1 LGATTE
7 TAKSADEP
15 HAYSDVGGPIEEP
28 IEARSSVTE
37 RTSEPA
43 DLAAGGGA
51 SGAAKAPPRAPPLAG
66 AWAKGPVTDALRRR
80 SIAVSDSEKTLTQT
94 DGASAPPVTTAGSPP
109 GSPSSPTS
117 ETSGDSNAE
126 QKENPNAPRRRN
138 ADASQA
144 PEEKK
149 KEASSRGPGRNPGAS
164 GAEAPD
170 TGDSAFVRKEDDF
183 PGLGGKPAV
192 SAATAATAGVWGGR
206 KAE

>member
-1 LGATTE
+1 M
-7 TAKSADEP
+7 
-15 HAYSDVGGPIEEP
+15 
-28 IEARSSVTE
+28 
-37 RTSEPA
+37 
-43 DLAAGGGA
+43 
-51 SGAAKAPPRAPPLAG
+51 
-66 AWAKGPVTDALRRR
+66 
-80 SIAVSDSEKTLTQT
+80 
-94 DGASAPPVTTAGSPP
+94 TTAGSPP

-138 ADASQA
+138 DDASKKEASSEDQ
-144 PEEKK
+144 K

-170 TGDSAFVRKEDDF
+170 TGDSTFVRKEDDF

>member
-1 LGATTE
+1 M
-7 TAKSADEP
+7 
-15 HAYSDVGGPIEEP
+15 
-28 IEARSSVTE
+28 
-37 RTSEPA
+37 
-43 DLAAGGGA
+43 
-51 SGAAKAPPRAPPLAG
+51 
-66 AWAKGPVTDALRRR
+66 
-80 SIAVSDSEKTLTQT
+80 TQT
-94 DGASAPPVTTAGSPP
+94 EGASAPPVTTAGSPP